1 MPLSCGKFRPEL
13 DFDIA
18 FSPAPVGIK
27 IDIVRFQIVF
37 VLVHEPFQM
46 VRFDVF
52 AAKAVEFFREECVGT
67 LIGTA
72 LFHEFNE
79 IHNDIRQKNFRI
91 FNAVLSLIR
100 FHVLVA
106 FEKRIFI
113 SR

>member
-1 MPLSCGKFRPEL
+1 MLVSCCELRSEL

-18 FSPAPVGIK
+18 FATAPVGIK
-27 IDIVRFQIVF
+27 IDIMRFQIVF

-67 LIGTA
+67 LIGAA

-79 IHNDIRQKNFRI
+79 MNYDLRQKHFRI
-91 FNAVLSLIR
+91 FNAVTEQIPC
-100 FHVLVA
+100 A
-106 FEKRIFI
+106 GGI
-113 SR
+113 

>member
-1 MPLSCGKFRPEL
+1 M
-13 DFDIA
+13 DFDVA
-18 FSPAPVGIK
+18 FAAAPVGIK
-27 IDIVRFQIVF
+27 IDIMRFQIVF

-52 AAKAVEFFREECVGT
+52 AAEAVELFCEERVGT
-67 LIGTA
+67 LVGTA

-79 IHNDIRQKNFRI
+79 MNNDIRQKNFRI

-106 FEKRIFI
+106 FENRIFI